1 MSAPRRCHSVRTFSS
16 ARYTA
21 CIEKC
26 AKREGRF
33 FQNDNAREGAFKII
47 SSLAYLLLL
56 SCLHGIGLTQTS
68 FDSSRYD
75 VIFISR
81 GDVSSKRLQDITN
94 TSKNALLGRAE
105 IERSLRQVLERFQQQ
120 QYYEAQID
128 SVLFQNSP
136 KHEVLIYLSSGPQYD
151 LKLSASLADS
161 AKSNRDWQRELRGNH
176 SEAEWLARMQTVLE
190 DFARRGY
197 PLAAF
202 VLDSVSE
209 RITDSEKQREALLH
223 FNLNSGP
230 LVRIDSIIVRGNK
243 TTKPYVLLREL
254 PVRAGDL
261 FNLDAVQSIPEKL
274 LRLGFIRTVAPPE
287 LRVNQSGQYVLEI
300 NVTEGSSNTLN
311 GVAGYN
317 PGMGNQKGFLS
328 GLIDVQLGNLF
339 GAGRLVNAHWEKR
352 GPETQ
357 ELGLRYREPWL
368 RGYPVHLAG
377 GFQQLIQD
385 TLYVERKFDLSAEAP
400 IGNRF
405 AVLAALTRE
414 SVVPDSL
421 SAIRFNLPSS
431 QITSISAGLRFD
443 SRDDLFNPRR
453 GFFYSTTVATGRKR
467 VQEDSA
473 SASFSH
479 KLVTLDFQWLVPT
492 KWPQVLSLAFHGRQV
507 TSGEPEVSIT
517 DQIRFG
523 GATTLRGYREEQ
535 FRGARVA
542 WSNIEYRYLLS
553 RYSRAFVFLDVGY
566 YFRAEA
572 ANDLPSSMKIEI
584 ESVKTSYGLGARLET
599 PVGIIGV
606 DYGLGEGDGLFNG
619 KVHVSLVNSF

>member
-1 MSAPRRCHSVRTFSS
+1 ML
-16 ARYTA
+16 
-21 CIEKC
+21 K
-26 AKREGRF
+26 G
-33 FQNDNAREGAFKII
+33 I
-47 SSLAYLLLL
+47 SSPLCLLLLAYLY
-56 SCLHGIGLTQTS
+56 CIGLAQTPSDSTRYGLS
-68 FDSSRYD
+68 F
-75 VIFISR
+75 INR
-81 GDVSSKRLQDITN
+81 GEVSSKRLQDITN

-105 IERSLRQVLERFQQQ
+105 IERSLQQVMERFHQQ
-120 QYYEAQID
+120 QYYEAKVD
-128 SVLFQNSP
+128 SVLFLNSP
-136 KHEVLIYLSSGPQYD
+136 KNEALVYLSSGPQYD
-151 LKLSASLADS
+151 LELSASLADS
-161 AKSNRDWQRELRGNH
+161 VKSNRDWQRELRGDHN
-176 SEAEWLARMQTVLE
+176 EAEWLARMQTVLE
-190 DFARRGY
+190 GFARRGY

-209 RITDSEKQREALLH
+209 RNADDGKKREAVLH
-223 FNLNSGP
+223 FQLNSGP
-230 LVRIDSIIVRGNK
+230 LVRLDSIIVRGNK
-243 TTKPYVLLREL
+243 TTKPHVLLREL
-254 PVRAGDL
+254 PVRAGDF
-261 FNLDAVQSIPEKL
+261 FNLDEVESIPEKL
-274 LRLGFIRTVAPPE
+274 LRLGFIRAVAPPE
-287 LRVNQSGQYVLEI
+287 LRVNQRGQYVLEI
-300 NVTEGSSNTLN
+300 NVTEGSGNTLN

-317 PGMGNQKGFLS
+317 PGVGNQKGFLT

-339 GAGRLVNAHWEKR
+339 GSGRLVNAHWEKR

-368 RGYPVHLAG
+368 RGYPLHLSG

-405 AVLAALTRE
+405 TVLAAITRE

-421 SAIRFNLPSS
+421 SAIRFSLPSS
-431 QITSISAGLRFD
+431 QITSVSAGLRFD

-467 VQEDSA
+467 VEGDST
-473 SASFSH
+473 SESFSH

-535 FRGARVA
+535 FRGERVA

-553 RYSRAFVFLDVGY
+553 RYSRAFLFFDVGY

-572 ANDLPSSMKIEI
+572 ANELPSSMKIEI

-599 PVGIIGV
+599 PLGIVGV